1 MLKVTV
7 ISNQLRKQAYV
18 SKRDGKPG
26 ELFFQTVYLH
36 TVDRT
41 GKPAPFPEKLET
53 IAERHEQGQPFAW
66 AAGEYTLHPSAVYVD
81 RDGRLA
87 ASLRLTPLGKSGAPA

>member
-7 ISNQLRKQAYV
+7 VSNTLRRQPYV
-18 SKRDGKPG
+18 SKKDGKPG

-36 TVDRT
+36 TVDKD
-41 GKPAPFPEKLET
+41 GKEGPFPEKLET
-53 IAERHEQGQPFAW
+53 IAERDPNTQNPVAFDPGV
-66 AAGEYTLHPSAVYVD
+66 YTLHPSAVFVD

-87 ASLRLTPLGKSGAPA
+87 ASLRLTPSKPRG

>member
-7 ISNQLRKQAYV
+7 ASEALRRQPYISK
-18 SKRDGKPG
+18 KDGKPG

-36 TVDRT
+36 TVDSE
-41 GKPAPFPEKLET
+41 GAAAPFPEKLET
-53 IAERHEQGQPFAW
+53 IAERDEAGQPKFW
-66 AAGEYTLHPSAVYVD
+66 PRGVYTLHPSAVYVD

-87 ASLRLTPLGKSGAPA
+87 ASLRLTPQPAPAKG